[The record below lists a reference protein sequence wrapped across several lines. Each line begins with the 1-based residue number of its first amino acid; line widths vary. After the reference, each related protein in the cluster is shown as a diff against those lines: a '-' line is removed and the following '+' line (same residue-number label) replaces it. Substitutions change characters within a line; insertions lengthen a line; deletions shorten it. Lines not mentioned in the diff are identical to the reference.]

1 MNNQPEIIAID
12 DDQMFMTDLRTHF
25 QEQEI
30 PVATLLDPFLSS
42 ALDFSKFKIVVL
54 DLDMPNISGQEVL
67 AGMRTDRRPTVIVV
81 SAYGDIETRLQLL
94 SAGADFFMTK
104 PVNFSELT
112 LICRRILGR
121 QIVTAEQS
129 NHWSLSRTRHTMTTP
144 DGTVLGLTTSE
155 FLILELLFASSPNFV
170 KKETL
175 AQAVTA
181 RNDTSVN
188 AFYRSLEV
196 MISRMRTRFSKP
208 DEPLPIRALRNVG
221 YIFFGNCIFK
231 D

>member
-42 ALDFSKFKIVVL
+42 AIDFSKFKIVVL

-67 AGMRTDRRPTVIVV
+67 AGMRTYRRPTVIVV

-121 QIVTAEQS
+121 QIVTAEQT
-129 NHWSLSRTRHTMTTP
+129 NHWSLSRTRHTLITP
-144 DGTVLGLTTSE
+144 DGTVFGLTTSE

-181 RNDTSVN
+181 RNDTS
-188 AFYRSLEV
+188 
-196 MISRMRTRFSKP
+196 
-208 DEPLPIRALRNVG
+208 
-221 YIFFGNCIFK
+221 
-231 D
+231 